1 MHFFLN
7 SETMEHVRLGAA
19 SCFVF
24 SGEPKAPFREL
35 QSLFIERDP
44 LSGYGNSNN
53 NSRPPLAGR
62 RPLTTR
68 AGAGG
73 GIGEVGGEPER
84 RQLAVVHLRKAA
96 CVAQT
101 AP

>member
-1 MHFFLN
+1 
-7 SETMEHVRLGAA
+7 MENVRLGAA

-24 SGEPKAPFREL
+24 SGDPRASLRES
-35 QSLFIERDP
+35 QSLLIERDP

-68 AGAGG
+68 AGAGRG
-73 GIGEVGGEPER
+73 MGEVGGEPEG